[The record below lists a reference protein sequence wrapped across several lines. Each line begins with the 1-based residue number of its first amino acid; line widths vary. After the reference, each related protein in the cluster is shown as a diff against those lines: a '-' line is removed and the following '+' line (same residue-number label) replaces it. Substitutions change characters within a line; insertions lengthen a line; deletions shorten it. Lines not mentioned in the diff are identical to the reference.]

1 MQVKVIT
8 KHYKL
13 VQRLQ
18 NAALLGMVICC
29 VLFIFKEIEWKYSM
43 FILMLAVSSFAF
55 LVFVSLFIQLLK
67 LRFINK
73 KQVDISEVQ
82 EITWNVGAEVTK
94 SEVHLNDLTYTRN
107 YITINNTHFE
117 IKAKPAF
124 TLGKNNL
131 ELVRL
136 THLKTSTFESNPKDL
151 LSFFN

>member
-29 VLFIFKEIEWKYSM
+29 MLFIFKNIEWKYSM
-43 FILMLAVSSFAF
+43 FILMFSLINFVF
-55 LVFVSLFIQLLK
+55 LVFVSLFIQILK
-67 LRFINK
+67 LRFIDK
-73 KQVDISEVQ
+73 KQVDVSDVQ

-117 IKAKPAF
+117 IKAKSAF
-124 TLGKNNL
+124 ILGKNNL

-136 THLKTSTFESNPKDL
+136 THLKTSTFESDPKDL